1 MHCVSC
7 EIILSKELKKLE
19 WFSLKEISH
28 KKWFLIAEYKDQ
40 KQLDEAIKLIQKHN
54 FQVQEDKKNLVSNFH
69 LEKFLIKIIFLLVLG
84 IIFYLLHIFVD
95 LNSLIP
101 QNQNGNYMTT
111 FIIWLIASVS
121 TCLAVTWWIVIWF
134 SKAFS
139 KKISW
144 IKWSILI
151 QSWFQFWRLLWFFIL
166 WGLLGALWEFF
177 SVSLKF
183 STILTLIISFVLIYI
198 WLQVLEFV
206 PNISKF
212 GFHLP
217 KSFSHKI
224 EKLQNPKMAPIVWA
238 LTFFIPCGFTQTAQL
253 LAIGSG
259 GFFTGGLIMLF
270 FALGTFPVLFLV
282 GVGSSYFSGKKF
294 PFIEMI
300 LWIIILLFWLNTLVN
315 ASNLLPSLFAKNT
328 SEQITDTQNI
338 EFETVY
344 AKHTGWNIEWYDI
357 KLKAWWNYKIIIMPE
372 RDGMGCMW
380 TLTIPTISNK
390 IHHVLQGRPIIYEI
404 VDAQPG
410 THKIVCSSMWMTQW
424 GIIIE

>member
-7 EIILSKELKKLE
+7 EIILSKELKKLDG
-19 WFSLKEISH
+19 FSLTEISH
-28 KKWFLIAEYKDQ
+28 KKWYLIAEYKDE
-40 KQLDEAIKLIQKHN
+40 KQLQQAIKLIKKHN
-54 FQVQEDKKNLVSNFH
+54 FQVQENKQDIQSHFH
-69 LEKFLIKIIFLLVLG
+69 LEKFLIKIIFLLFIG
-84 IIFYLLHIFVD
+84 IIFYLIHIFVD
-95 LNSLIP
+95 INSLIP
-101 QNQNGNYMTT
+101 QNQNGSFITT

-121 TCLAVTWWIVIWF
+121 TCLAVTGWIVIGF

-139 KKISW
+139 NKISG
-144 IKWSILI
+144 IKWSVII
-151 QSWFQFWRLLWFFIL
+151 QSWFQFWRIFGFFLL
-166 WGLLGALWEFF
+166 WGLLWLLGEFF
-177 SVSLKF
+177 SISLKF

-212 GFHLP
+212 WFHLP
-217 KSFSHKI
+217 KSFSHKV

-253 LAIGSG
+253 LAIWSG
-259 GFFTGGLIMLF
+259 DFLTGWLIMLF

-282 GVGSSYFSGKKF
+282 WVGSSYFSGKKF
-294 PFIEMI
+294 PFIEML
-300 LWIIILLFWLNTLVN
+300 LWIIILLFGINTLIN
-315 ASNLLPSLFAKNT
+315 ASNLLPSLFTKAPVNQDVV
-328 SEQITDTQNI
+328 SQDI

-357 KLKAWWNYKIIIMPE
+357 KLKAWGNYKVIIMPE

-390 IHHVLQGRPIIYEI
+390 IHHVLQWRPIVYEI
-404 VDAQPG
+404 VDAQVG
-410 THKIVCSSMWMTQW
+410 IHKIVCSSMWMTQW
-424 GIIIE
+424 SIIIE